1 MTDKYEKGKTRTA
14 IALKKAI
21 PTALIL
27 TALLALLLTIFLVG
41 GASSEKAAPDEVVK
55 WNGQLS
61 DLSEKT
67 GGGIK
72 IPGYGAITL
81 PAGETTAALTL
92 CNPEENPCIFRY
104 TLYLDGSDTPLYI
117 SPDLSP
123 GCAVETLSLSSPL
136 EKGDYTL
143 RIEISSFDP
152 STGAALNGAVVRAP
166 LSVL

>member
-1 MTDKYEKGKTRTA
+1 MTDKYEKGKTQTA
-14 IALKKAI
+14 IAVKKAI

-27 TALLALLLTIFLVG
+27 TALLALLLTVFFVG

-55 WNGQLS
+55 WNGQFS
-61 DLSEKT
+61 NLSEKT

-72 IPGYGAITL
+72 IPA
-81 PAGETTAALTL
+81 
-92 CNPEENPCIFRY
+92 
-104 TLYLDGSDTPLYI
+104 
-117 SPDLSP
+117 
-123 GCAVETLSLSSPL
+123 